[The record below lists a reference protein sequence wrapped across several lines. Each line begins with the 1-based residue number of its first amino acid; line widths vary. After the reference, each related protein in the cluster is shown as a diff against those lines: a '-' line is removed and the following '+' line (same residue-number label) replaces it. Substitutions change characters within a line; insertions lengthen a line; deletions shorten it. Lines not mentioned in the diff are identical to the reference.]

1 MPTQIESA
9 RFASIASLDG
19 SFVGKKLRIA
29 GRLLG
34 YDAIHGQI
42 VLVLDD
48 SSTLWINERY
58 GTMSVMGYL
67 EESLEELPSLEA
79 AIYARSILRPPPRL
93 FLRAILVIPAG
104 NLDLKL
110 WSAVVDAETT
120 T

>member
-29 GRLLG
+29 GRYVKEAHRTTTQSIDSSRLLG

-42 VLVLDD
+42 VLLDADGKHTVTVDVGEVLDD

-58 GTMSVMGYL
+58 GTMSVMGYV
-67 EESLEELPSLEA
+67 EESPVSNT
-79 AIYARSILRPPPRL
+79 
-93 FLRAILVIPAG
+93 G
-104 NLDLKL
+104 
-110 WSAVVDAETT
+110 
-120 T
+120 